1 MEATR
6 PEMFDK
12 RRSGWIGIDIG
23 TSTVKLVQLIL
34 SRNRV
39 RLAGS
44 AIVPRHTAWPVV
56 HSSDN
61 QPLSSVDELQA
72 AVSLDTGFRGKRAAA
87 MLPMAVCDLFSI
99 ERPPIRPL
107 EQDRSVRQAIELATQ
122 ASAAHLQYDIWDA
135 ESDPQSKNPPKSNVL
150 TVNRDWTDQLCEDV
164 SKSGW
169 WCQTVDGLPLALAR
183 AVAMV
188 EQNDAQAPVAALDW
202 GYGHATLCII
212 VEGRSV
218 YVRCLKECGLHLLI
232 DALSQSLHVTAEE
245 TQRLLQGYG
254 IAASVDKA
262 SLETSELIRDIIAP
276 RLARLEEEIKRTI
289 SHLQGQR
296 RTINPEKLYL
306 FGGGATI
313 NGLAEYLTRQIA
325 IDVKIWQFGA
335 DNVGYSAQAGLPSCL
350 LGPAIALSALA
361 WEPK

>member
-1 MEATR
+1 MEATK

-12 RRSGWIGIDIG
+12 RRTGWIGIDIG

-34 SRNRV
+34 SRDRI
-39 RLAGS
+39 RIAGS

-56 HSSDN
+56 QLSGK
-61 QPLSSVDELQA
+61 QPLSSADEMQVA
-72 AVSLDTGFRGKRAAA
+72 ISLHTGFRGKRAAA
-87 MLPMAVCDLFSI
+87 LLPMAVCDLFSM
-99 ERPPIRPL
+99 ERPPVRLL

-150 TVNRDWTDQLCEDV
+150 SVARDWTDQLCEDV
-164 SKSGW
+164 SQSGW

-188 EQNDAQAPVAALDW
+188 ERNGAQAPVAALDW
-202 GYGHATLCII
+202 GYGRATLCII

-218 YVRCLKECGLHLLI
+218 YVRCLKDCGLHLLM
-232 DALSQSLHVTAEE
+232 DSLSQSLHVTVEE
-245 TQRLLQGYG
+245 TLRLLQGYG
-254 IAASVDKA
+254 IAVNVDGASQ
-262 SLETSELIRDIIAP
+262 ETSELIGDIITP
-276 RLARLEEEIKRTI
+276 WLARLEEEIKRTI
-289 SHLQGQR
+289 SHIQGQR

-335 DNVGYSAQAGLPSCL
+335 EGMDNSAQPGLPSCL
-350 LGPAIALSALA
+350 FGPAIALSALA